1 MSSLIQTIAETT
13 VLVLVFVGG
22 VAIIKTSL
30 TPQQSVLTDTRFR
43 NSLLKRG
50 GKTRKNKN

>member
-43 NSLLKRG
+43 NSSLKRG